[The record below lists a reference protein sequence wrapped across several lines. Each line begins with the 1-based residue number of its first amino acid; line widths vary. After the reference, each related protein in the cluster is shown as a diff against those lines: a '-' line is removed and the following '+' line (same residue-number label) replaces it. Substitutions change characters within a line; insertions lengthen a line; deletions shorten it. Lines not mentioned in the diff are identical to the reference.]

1 MPRTPRPTSRTRSR
15 HRQTADVTPADLLR
29 RQVARDGARPLITWY
44 DDRSA
49 ARVELSVA
57 TTANWCAKI
66 AGLLADEHEA
76 EPGVVVTVDLPLH
89 WQTACVLLATWA
101 CGAAVDIAGRGD
113 VRIAAL
119 ADADIVV
126 APDPMGAGLSRL
138 VGAHPDEFS
147 PLVPVDPSALALRVD
162 ARAWTH
168 RELADAAQH
177 AAAHHRLD
185 RESRVLST
193 MAYDSADGLD
203 AGLLAPLAA
212 GGSIVLVTN
221 ADETKLADRCSMEKV
236 THTAGVDVEA
246 LPRIA

>member
-1 MPRTPRPTSRTRSR
+1 MSRSR
-15 HRQTADVTPADLLR
+15 SVNRQTADVTPADLLR

-44 DDRSA
+44 DDSSA

-76 EPGVVVTVDLPLH
+76 VPGVVVTVDLPLH

-101 CGAAVDIAGRGD
+101 CGAAVDVGGRGD

-119 ADADIVV
+119 GDADIVV

-138 VGAHPDEFS
+138 VGAQPDDFA
-147 PLVPVDPSALALRVD
+147 PLMPVDPSALALRLGT
-162 ARAWTH
+162 RAWTH
-168 RELADAAQH
+168 EELAGSAQQ
-177 AAAHHRLD
+177 AVAHHRLD

-193 MAYDSADGLD
+193 LAYDSVDGLD

-221 ADETKLADRCSMEKV
+221 ADDTKLADRCSMEKV
-236 THTAGVDVEA
+236 THTAGVQVERQ
-246 LPRIA
+246 PRIA

>member
-1 MPRTPRPTSRTRSR
+1 MPRTPRPTSRTRSVN
-15 HRQTADVTPADLLR
+15 RQTADVTPADLLR

-89 WQTACVLLATWA
+89 WQTACLLLATWA
-101 CGAAVDIAGRGD
+101 CGAAVDIGGSGD
-113 VRIAAL
+113 VRIAAVD
-119 ADADIVV
+119 DADIVV

-138 VGAHPDEFS
+138 VGAQPDDFT
-147 PLVPVDPSALALRVD
+147 PLLPVDPSALALRVG

-168 RELADAAQH
+168 EELADAAQS
-177 AAAHHRLD
+177 AATHHHLGAQ
-185 RESRVLST
+185 SRVLST
-193 MAYDSADGLD
+193 MVFDSVEGLD

-212 GGSIVLVTN
+212 GGSIVLVTG
-221 ADETKLADRCSMEKV
+221 ADDARLADRCTTENV
-236 THTAGVDVEA
+236 THTAGVDVEP